1 MIKYIKCTLI
11 PSLRMMDVWLIWTE
25 GATSLETRV
34 NPLDIAR
41 QARKRISRRI
51 LWSSFLSGRR
61 VWLLLSLAGPP
72 GDWSWISWRPS
83 SYNPLWGEGRSKSA
97 GFSRWPSI
105 FSSILFD
112 LWPHFHLYNCVACSY
127 SGAGRHYRAKLALPS
142 NINLFI
148 HIWLLLLMIL
158 VWSIRVT

>member
-1 MIKYIKCTLI
+1 MLNILNVLI
-11 PSLRMMDVWLIWTE
+11 SFFADDVWLNWME
-25 GATSLETRV
+25 GVTSLETRV

-41 QARKRISRRI
+41 QARKTIGRRI
-51 LWSSFLSGRR
+51 LWTPFVSGRR
-61 VWLLLSLAGPP
+61 VWLLLSLAGLP
-72 GDWSWISWRPS
+72 GDWSTIPWRQN
-83 SYNPLWGEGRSKSA
+83 SYNPLWSEGRSKSA
-97 GFSRWPSI
+97 GLSRWPPL
-105 FSSILFD
+105 FSSKLFY

-158 VWSIRVT
+158 EWSIRVT